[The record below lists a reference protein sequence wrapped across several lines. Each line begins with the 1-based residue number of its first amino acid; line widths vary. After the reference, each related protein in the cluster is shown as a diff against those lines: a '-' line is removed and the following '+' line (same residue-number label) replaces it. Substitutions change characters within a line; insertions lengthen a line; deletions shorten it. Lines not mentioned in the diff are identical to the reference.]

1 MPSVIHILQ
10 RAQKGDRE
18 AEDEL
23 FRHLLVRFLAI
34 AAHRLGDKYAAE
46 EVAQQACVTVFE
58 KYRTETFTTGFDAWA
73 YGVLRMKILSYY
85 HARSNERIVPQIDS
99 STVLDNQTDDDLPG
113 SEIERRVV
121 ACLGKILRVNQRY
134 ARILNLIYL
143 GYRAPEIS
151 ERLGVQCSHLY
162 VMLNRARAMMKKCLS
177 EGEL

>member
-1 MPSVIHILQ
+1 MPSVSQILQ
-10 RAQKGDRE
+10 RAQTGDRE

-23 FRHLLVRFLAI
+23 FRHLLVRFIAI
-34 AAHRLGDKYAAE
+34 AGHRLGDKHAAE

-73 YGVLRMKILSYY
+73 YGVLRMKIRSYY
-85 HARSNERIVPQIDS
+85 HARSNEKTMAGGDASAVVDVGTNGVFPTSD
-99 STVLDNQTDDDLPG
+99 V
-113 SEIERRVV
+113 EHRVV
-121 ACLGKILRVNQRY
+121 ECLERILRLNQRY
-134 ARILNLIYL
+134 ARILNFIYQ

-177 EGEL
+177 QGEI